1 MIEHRIN
8 ASPAQMRKLMSGGAI
23 TLKPSNFDPSSRRMI
38 MVRPNLSRRIGTAM
52 RKNKGVR
59 VMLNPDEDVM
69 EETEGGKISLKS
81 IGRSLKKGFK
91 DVGRALTSKK
101 AKKIYREI
109 GKEALPIVKG
119 IADASIDA
127 GSTAL
132 ATYMGNPALAPVI
145 SGTAKV
151 GLDKGYSALGK
162 EVGLNPNT
170 PVPVINNAQ
179 DLEQVILKK
188 AEQRIKKKTKGK
200 VREASLNALANYSSP
215 NPDLPFNP
223 NPNPVNPNPDE
234 TNQDEID
241 ALMMGRGM
249 RIFRNKGL
257 RVGGAL
263 QYSMKKYA
271 ITSNGMK
278 SGDDRGVSVINP
290 PSNIIQIG
298 APYQR
303 LHSPAMSP
311 FIAPSP
317 QLDNKVINK
326 SISGGSFLAAGS
338 RRGAGFMAAG

>member
-23 TLKPSNFDPSSRRMI
+23 TLKPSNFDPSSRKMI

-59 VMLNPDEDVM
+59 VMLNPDEDIM
-69 EETEGGKISLKS
+69 EETEGGRISLRS
-81 IGRSLKKGFK
+81 IGRSFKRAFKKVGRTLEKGAK
-91 DVGRALTSKK
+91 DVGKALTSKK
-101 AKKIYREI
+101 AKNIYREI

-145 SGTAKV
+145 SGTAKI

-170 PVPVINNAQ
+170 PVPVINNPKQ
-179 DLEQVILKK
+179 LQEVIIKK
-188 AEQRIKKKTKGK
+188 AEQNIKKRTKGK
-200 VREASLNALANYSSP
+200 VREASLNALANSV
-215 NPDLPFNP
+215 NP

-249 RIFRNKGL
+249 RIFRN
-257 RVGGAL
+257 GGAL
-263 QYSMKKYA
+263 QYNMKKYP
-271 ITSNGMK
+271 ITSNGMS
-278 SGDDRGVSVINP
+278 SGDSRGVSVINP
-290 PSNIIQIG
+290 ASSIIQLG
-298 APYQR
+298 GPYQR

-326 SISGGSFLAAGS
+326 SISGGSFLPSGS
-338 RRGAGFMAAG
+338 RRGAGMYPAG